1 MNTRFERCENYTK
14 TETNMTPVE
23 KEMNLVLLVN
33 SYYNIQEAADMMLR
47 QAQAILNSQDKD
59 LKHKQLQRHK
69 RLMGRIEVMKREIE
83 SLEEDYG
90 EAFANKFVTK
100 TDEVRRAGAYIA
112 RIILNIGDRC
122 GNDDTGAKEQLI
134 EEYIKAMPE
143 QGYLH
148 QEIESKFYMK

>member
-1 MNTRFERCENYTK
+1 
-14 TETNMTPVE
+14 
-23 KEMNLVLLVN
+23 
-33 SYYNIQEAADMMLR
+33 MMLR

-69 RLMGRIEVMKREIE
+69 RLMSRIEVMKREIE

-90 EAFANKFVTK
+90 EAFADKFITK
-100 TDEVRRAGAYIA
+100 TDEVRRAGAYLA
-112 RIILNIGDRC
+112 RVILSIGDRC

-148 QEIESKFYMK
+148 QEIESKFYLK